1 MLTSPGIHVLNYWCC
16 GAPLMRLYTKS
27 SDSLISTSQIVF
39 IKHQCIHNSFMYVQ
53 ETIRGLHKKKIPA
66 IFIKLDI
73 SKFFDIINW
82 PYLLDIMSYLGF
94 GQKWRNWM
102 SSLWCTVSSSVL
114 LNEEPSSRVL

>member
-1 MLTSPGIHVLNYWCC
+1 
-16 GAPLMRLYTKS
+16 
-27 SDSLISTSQIVF
+27 
-39 IKHQCIHNSFMYVQ
+39 MYVQ

-94 GQKWRNWM
+94 GQKWRN
-102 SSLWCTVSSSVL
+102 
-114 LNEEPSSRVL
+114 